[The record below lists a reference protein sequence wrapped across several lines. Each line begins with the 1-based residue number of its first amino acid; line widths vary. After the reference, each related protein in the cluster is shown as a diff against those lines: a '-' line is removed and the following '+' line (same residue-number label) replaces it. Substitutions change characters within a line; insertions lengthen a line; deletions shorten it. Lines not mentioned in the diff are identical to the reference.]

1 VTVAQR
7 VRATRL
13 GRRLSATSI
22 GWLLIAA
29 AILIHLPT
37 LGQPLV
43 EHQSFRQTTTA
54 FPTLIYHEQGI
65 DLLQP
70 EVPVFGPPY
79 VLPLEFPLFQA
90 AASLL
95 MAVGASADVANRAM
109 ALAFFALT
117 ALLLWRLLARLA
129 GEPAALAGLAAFL
142 FSPLGLLVS
151 RMALIEYLAT
161 AAGIAFVFAGL
172 RWDEDRRWRWFAIA
186 VVAGTIGML
195 VKATTMVMYLL
206 PVAVLVAAAM
216 WQRRRSLASLPS
228 HVATAAVLLGVPVL
242 MGLGWLVYADGV
254 RAANPGTAWLTA
266 SGGLTGYYFG
276 TLQQR
281 LDPST
286 WWYLIDQAQELLLG
300 RSLWLW
306 VLAGLTAAAMLPRRV
321 LAVAL
326 VLSGG
331 VGPLLFTNQYALVGQ
346 EYYMAALSPLVAATV
361 GLAAGWLWRQ
371 REMLLSKVVMAALV
385 VSWVVTLHLTQGYW
399 GRQFAPF
406 SDPDQ
411 ILAAADFIAAR
422 TQPDEPVALAGQDWN
437 PAVLYYARRKGTV
450 IRNSTGPTLEE
461 LRAAGFVRIFS
472 CPPGKGLP
480 DPCEIF
486 DIGAE

>member
-1 VTVAQR
+1 MTAAQR
-7 VRATRL
+7 PTAIRTAGV
-13 GRRLSATSI
+13 LSATSI
-22 GWLLIAA
+22 GWLLLAA
-29 AILIHLPT
+29 AVLIHLPT
-37 LGQPLV
+37 LGQPLL

-65 DLLQP
+65 DLLRP

-117 ALLLWRLLARLA
+117 GVLLWRLLARLA

-161 AAGIAFVFAGL
+161 AAGLAFVFAGL
-172 RWDEDRRWRWFAIA
+172 RWDEDRRWRWLVIA

-206 PVAVLVAAAM
+206 PVAVLVGVVTWRA
-216 WQRRRSLASLPS
+216 RRSLASLPS
-228 HVATAAVLLGVPVL
+228 YLATAAVLLGAPVL
-242 MGLGWLVYADGV
+242 MGLGWLLYADGV
-254 RAANPGTAWLTA
+254 RAATPGTAWLTA

-276 TLQQR
+276 TLEQR

-286 WWYLIDQAQELLLG
+286 WWYLVDQAQDLLLG
-300 RSLWLW
+300 RSLWVW
-306 VLAGLTAAAMLPRRV
+306 VLVGLTAAAVLPRRAF
-321 LAVAL
+321 AVAT
-326 VLSGG
+326 VIAAGA
-331 VGPLLFTNQYALVGQ
+331 GPLLFVNQYTVLGQ

-371 REMLLSKVVMAALV
+371 RATLLAKVVMAALAL
-385 VSWVVTLHLTQGYW
+385 SWAVTLHLTQGYW
-399 GRQFAPF
+399 ARQFIPV

-411 ILAAADFIAAR
+411 ILAAADFIAANTR
-422 TQPDEPVALAGQDWN
+422 PDEAVALAGQDWN

-450 IRNSTGPTLEE
+450 IRPQTGPTQEE
-461 LRAAGFVRIFS
+461 LLAAGYRRVFF
-472 CPPGKGLP
+472 CPPGAGP
-480 DPCEIF
+480 PAPCEVSEISPP
-486 DIGAE
+486 